1 MLIKSSPRKLQRL
14 VTKIG
19 RNVDEAART
28 VSFVVSTGAEDR
40 DGDVVD
46 PNGWSLDRYR
56 KNPIVLWAH
65 DYRLPPVAKAPD
77 ISVTDGALRAV
88 AQFPDEG
95 DYEFA
100 DTVFRLYAGGYLSAV
115 SAGFRPL
122 EQEKRTD
129 HGNLVRSA
137 ELWEFSAVPVPSNPE
152 ALVQA
157 KSAKIDVEP
166 IRESMEQ
173 ALDDGFLPQCRD
185 AIHAGYIALTGK
197 THPVIQRELA
207 RKNGLT
213 DPAPEQVIAKPSEPP
228 AEPPAEKVPDPP
240 AENTPE
246 PLPEKTITPAPTPKA
261 PAILPIPQ
269 PETIPT
275 EAIVEMVA
283 KAASDAV
290 AVEIAKLRGIPT

>member
-1 MLIKSSPRKLQRL
+1 MLIKSSPPKLQRF

-19 RNVDEAART
+19 RNVDEEART

-77 ISVTDGALRAV
+77 IRIADGALRAV
-88 AQFPDEG
+88 AQFPDEN

-122 EQEKRTD
+122 EQEKRSD
-129 HGNLVRSA
+129 RGNLVRAA

-157 KSAKIDVEP
+157 KSAKIDVAP

-173 ALDDGFLPQCRD
+173 ALDDGILPECRD
-185 AIHAGYIALTGK
+185 AIHAGYVALTGK
-197 THPVIQRELA
+197 THPVIQKELA
-207 RKNGLT
+207 RKNRLI
-213 DPAPEQVIAKPSEPP
+213 DD
-228 AEPPAEKVPDPP
+228 PPAEK
-240 AENTPE
+240 
-246 PLPEKTITPAPTPKA
+246 TPAPVPTPKA
-261 PAILPIPQ
+261 PTISLTPQ
-269 PETIPT
+269 PQTIPT
-275 EAIVEMVA
+275 EAVVAMVA
-283 KAASDAV
+283 KAAADAV
-290 AVEIAKLRGIPT
+290 AVEVAKLRGIPT